1 MTEGNN
7 HLSASTSA
15 GKEAPDRADFSEVMA
30 AKITRDVEGPW
41 RLLADRLVLEGDFAA
56 ADTAYLKHVATAQS
70 DPVLMQAGI
79 ALVRNEVG
87 DAERLLKPFLQRNPT
102 DVAAIRMLAEVAGR
116 IGRYEDA
123 ENLLRRALELCPSF
137 AGARFNLAI
146 VLHRQHRSAEA
157 AAQIEILLEDDPDS
171 PAYRNLHG
179 AVHSRLGNYEDAVGE
194 FERVLTS
201 RPGDPHLWMNYGH
214 ALKTIGRRE
223 ESVAAYRRCIC
234 LRRTLG
240 EGWWSLANLKSRV
253 LTDADIDA
261 MNEILAGKDLS
272 ATDRLHLHFALGAA
286 HEDRT
291 AWETSFDHYLKGN
304 AVRRS
309 QIRYDAAETWGI
321 ARRTTAF
328 LSSEAFRDLHG
339 AGCDS
344 RAPIFVVGMPRSGS
358 TLVEQIL
365 ASHSLIEGTKE
376 LAEISLLAGV
386 IAKKT
391 NSKGKG
397 LYPESIELLER
408 SDIEELGESYIRSSL
423 VYRKTDKPFFI
434 DKMPN
439 NWLHVALISL
449 ILPNAKIIDVRR
461 DAMDCCVSN
470 FKQHFAR
477 GQHFSYSLSEVGEFY
492 CAYVHAMNA
501 ALTSRPGVIY
511 RLHYE
516 SLVND
521 IDSEAGALLEFLG
534 LPFEASCTRFWEN
547 ARAVQTASSEQV
559 RRRIYRSGLGHWRHF
574 EPWLGILGETLS
586 KHGTGSLV

>member
-1 MTEGNN
+1 MMEGD
-7 HLSASTSA
+7 S
-15 GKEAPDRADFSEVMA
+15 D
-30 AKITRDVEGPW
+30 PW
-41 RLLADRLVLEGDFAA
+41 RALADRLALKGDFAA
-56 ADTAYLKHVATAQS
+56 ADKAYLKHVATAQS
-70 DPVLMQAGI
+70 NPVLMKAGM

-87 DAERLLKPFLQRNPT
+87 EAERLLKPFLQQNPT

-116 IGRYEDA
+116 IGRYEDG

-137 AGARFNLAI
+137 AAARFNLAI

-157 AAQIEILLEDDPDS
+157 AAEIEILLEDDPNS

-179 AVHSRLGNYEDAVGE
+179 AVHSRLGNYEHAVGE
-194 FERVLTS
+194 FERVLKD
-201 RPGDPHLWMNYGH
+201 RPSDPHLWMNYGH
-214 ALKTIGRRE
+214 ALKTIGRRD
-223 ESVAAYRRCIC
+223 ESVAAYRQCIG

-253 LTDADIDA
+253 LTDTDIDA
-261 MNEILAGKDLS
+261 MNDILAGQDLS
-272 ATDRLHLHFALGAA
+272 AADRLHLHFALGAA
-286 HEDRT
+286 HEDRA
-291 AWETSFDHYLKGN
+291 AWAASFDHYSKGN

-321 ARRTTAF
+321 SGRTTAF
-328 LSSEAFRDLHG
+328 MSSKGFCDLSG

-365 ASHSLIEGTKE
+365 ASHSQIEGTKE

-386 IAKKT
+386 IANKT
-391 NSKGKG
+391 NSRGKA
-397 LYPESIELLER
+397 LYPDSIELLER
-408 SDIEELGESYIRSSL
+408 SDIKALGESYIRSSL
-423 VYRKTDKPFFI
+423 VYRKTDKPLFI

-461 DAMDCCVSN
+461 DPMDCCVSN

-492 CAYVHAMNA
+492 CAYVHTMNYA
-501 ALTSRPGVIY
+501 QISRPGTVY

-516 SLVND
+516 NLVND
-521 IDSEAGALLEFLG
+521 IESEARALLEFLG
-534 LPFEASCTRFWEN
+534 TPFEPSCTRFWEN

-574 EPWLGILGETLS
+574 APWLGILGDTLS
-586 KHGTGSLV
+586 KHGIAHG

>member
-1 MTEGNN
+1 MREADGN
-7 HLSASTSA
+7 LSASTPV
-15 GKEAPDRADFSEVMA
+15 GKEAPDRADSRDVMA
-30 AKITRDVEGPW
+30 IGLTPDVFDPW
-41 RLLADRLVLEGDFAA
+41 RVLADRLVLEGDFAA
-56 ADTAYLKHVATAQS
+56 ADKAYLKHVAAAQS
-70 DPVLMQAGI
+70 NPVLMQAGM
-79 ALVRNEVG
+79 ALVQNEVNG
-87 DAERLLKPFLQRNPT
+87 AERLLKPFLQRNPT

-137 AGARFNLAI
+137 AAARFNLAI

-157 AAQIEILLEDDPDS
+157 AAEIEMLLEDDPDS
-171 PAYRNLHG
+171 PAYRNLYG
-179 AVHSRLGNYEDAVGE
+179 AVQSRMGNYEDAVGE
-194 FERVLTS
+194 FEGVLKD

-214 ALKTIGRRE
+214 ALKTIGRRD
-223 ESVAAYRRCIC
+223 ESVAAYRQCIG

-240 EGWWSLANLKSRV
+240 EAWWSLANLKSRV

-261 MNEILAGKDLS
+261 MNAILAGEDLS
-272 ATDRLHLHFALGAA
+272 AADRLHLHFALGTA
-286 HEDRT
+286 HEDRA
-291 AWETSFDHYLKGN
+291 AWAASFDHYSKGN

-328 LSSEAFRDLHG
+328 MSSKGFRDLHG
-339 AGCDS
+339 PGCDS

-358 TLVEQIL
+358 TLIEQIL

-376 LAEISLLAGV
+376 LAEISLLAGAV
-386 IAKKT
+386 ANKT
-391 NSKGKG
+391 NSRGKG
-397 LYPESIELLER
+397 LYPDSIELLER
-408 SDIEELGESYIRSSL
+408 SDIKALGESYVRSSL
-423 VYRKTDKPFFI
+423 IYRKTDKPLFI

-461 DAMDCCVSN
+461 DPMDCCVSN

-492 CAYVHAMNA
+492 CAYIHVMNA
-501 ALTSRPGVIY
+501 AQIARPGTIY

-521 IDSEAGALLEFLG
+521 IESEARALLEFLG
-534 LPFEASCTRFWEN
+534 IPFEPSCTRFWEN

-574 EPWLGILGETLS
+574 APWLGILSDTLS
-586 KHGTGSLV
+586 KHGVAYS

>member
-1 MTEGNN
+1 
-7 HLSASTSA
+7 
-15 GKEAPDRADFSEVMA
+15 
-30 AKITRDVEGPW
+30 
-41 RLLADRLVLEGDFAA
+41 
-56 ADTAYLKHVATAQS
+56 
-70 DPVLMQAGI
+70 
-79 ALVRNEVG
+79 VRNEVSA
-87 DAERLLKPFLQRNPT
+87 AERLLKPFLQRNPT

-123 ENLLRRALELCPSF
+123 ESLLRRALELCPSF
-137 AGARFNLAI
+137 AAARFNLAI

-157 AAQIEILLEDDPDS
+157 AAEIEMLLEDDPDS

-194 FERVLTS
+194 FERVLKN

-214 ALKTIGRRE
+214 ALKTIGRRD
-223 ESVAAYRRCIC
+223 ESVAAYRHCIG

-253 LTDADIDA
+253 LTDEDIDA

-272 ATDRLHLHFALGAA
+272 AADRLHLHFALGAA
-286 HEDRT
+286 HEDRA
-291 AWETSFDHYLKGN
+291 AWAASFDHYSKGN

-321 ARRTTAF
+321 AGRTTAF
-328 LSSEAFRDLHG
+328 MSSKGFRDLHG
-339 AGCDS
+339 AGCES
-344 RAPIFVVGMPRSGS
+344 SAPIFVVGMPRSGS

-386 IAKKT
+386 IANKT
-391 NSKGKG
+391 NSRDKG
-397 LYPESIELLER
+397 LYPDSIALLER
-408 SDIEELGESYIRSSL
+408 SDIKAAGESYIRSSL
-423 VYRKTDKPFFI
+423 IYRKTDKPFFI

-449 ILPNAKIIDVRR
+449 MLPNAKIIDVRR
-461 DAMDCCVSN
+461 DPMDCCVSN

-492 CAYVHAMNA
+492 CAYVHAMNDA
-501 ALTSRPGVIY
+501 QIARPGNIY

-521 IDSEAGALLEFLG
+521 IESETRALLEFLG
-534 LPFEASCTRFWEN
+534 TPFEPSCTRFWEN

-574 EPWLGILGETLS
+574 APWLGILGDTLS
-586 KHGTGSLV
+586 KHGIAHG

>member
-1 MTEGNN
+1 MMEGDGKASV
-7 HLSASTSA
+7 SAPFPKDA
-15 GKEAPDRADFSEVMA
+15 HDRADSREVMA
-30 AKITRDVEGPW
+30 AGVTPDFSDPW
-41 RLLADRLVLEGDFAA
+41 RVLGDQLVLAGDFAA
-56 ADTAYLKHVATAQS
+56 ADKAYLQHVAMAQS
-70 DPVLMQAGI
+70 NPVLMQAGI
-79 ALVRNEVG
+79 ALVRNEVSG
-87 DAERLLKPFLQRNPT
+87 AERLLKPFLQRNPT

-123 ENLLRRALELCPSF
+123 ENLLRRAMELCPSF
-137 AGARFNLAI
+137 AAARFNLAI

-157 AAQIEILLEDDPDS
+157 AAEIEILLEDDPHS

-194 FERVLTS
+194 FERVLKD

-214 ALKTIGRRE
+214 ALKTIGRRD
-223 ESVAAYRRCIC
+223 ESVAAYRQCIG

-261 MNEILAGKDLS
+261 MNEILAGKELS
-272 ATDRLHLHFALGAA
+272 AADRLHLHFALGAA
-286 HEDRT
+286 HEDRA
-291 AWETSFDHYLKGN
+291 AWAASFDHYSKGN

-321 ARRTTAF
+321 AHRTTAF
-328 LSSEAFRDLHG
+328 MSSEGFRNLHG

-344 RAPIFVVGMPRSGS
+344 RAPIFIVGMPRSGS

-386 IAKKT
+386 VANKT
-391 NSKGKG
+391 NSRGKG
-397 LYPESIELLER
+397 LYPDSIGLLER
-408 SDIEELGESYIRSSL
+408 SDIKALGESYIRSSRI
-423 VYRKTDKPFFI
+423 YRKTDKPFFI

-449 ILPNAKIIDVRR
+449 VLPNAKIIDVRR
-461 DAMDCCVSN
+461 DPMDCCVSN

-492 CAYVHAMNA
+492 CAYVHAMNDA
-501 ALTSRPGVIY
+501 QITRPGTIY

-516 SLVND
+516 SLVD
-521 IDSEAGALLEFLG
+521 DLESEARALLEFLG
-534 LPFEASCTRFWEN
+534 TPFEPSCTRFWEN

-574 EPWLGILGETLS
+574 APWLGILGDTLS
-586 KHGTGSLV
+586 KHGIAR

>member
-1 MTEGNN
+1 MLGGGGK
-7 HLSASTSA
+7 LGASTPI
-15 GKEAPDRADFSEVMA
+15 GKEAPEHAGSSAVIAVGTTLDS
-30 AKITRDVEGPW
+30 RDPW
-41 RLLADRLVLEGDFAA
+41 RALADRLAHDGDLAA
-56 ADTAYLKHVATAQS
+56 ADKAYLKHVAAAQS
-70 DPVLMQAGI
+70 NPVLMQAGM
-79 ALVRNEVG
+79 ALVRNDVSE
-87 DAERLLKPFLQRNPT
+87 AEHLLKPLLQRNPT

-137 AGARFNLAI
+137 AAARFNLAI
-146 VLHRQHRSAEA
+146 VLHRQHRSTEA
-157 AAQIEILLEDDPDS
+157 AAEIELLLEEDPDS

-179 AVHSRLGNYEDAVGE
+179 AVQSRLGNYEDAVGE
-194 FERVLTS
+194 FERVLKN

-214 ALKTIGRRE
+214 ALKTIGRRD
-223 ESVAAYRRCIC
+223 ESVAAYRRCIA

-240 EGWWSLANLKSRV
+240 EAWWSLANLKSRV

-272 ATDRLHLHFALGAA
+272 AADRLHLHFALGTA
-286 HEDRT
+286 HEDRE
-291 AWETSFDHYLKGN
+291 AWADSFDHYSKGN

-321 ARRTTAF
+321 ANRTTAF
-328 LSSEAFRDLHG
+328 LSSQGFRDLHG

-344 RAPIFVVGMPRSGS
+344 TAPIFVVGMPRSGS

-386 IAKKT
+386 IANKT
-391 NSKGKG
+391 NSRGKG
-397 LYPESIELLER
+397 SYPDSIALLER
-408 SDIEELGESYIRSSL
+408 SDLKALGESYIQSSL
-423 VYRKTDKPFFI
+423 MYRKTDKPFFI

-461 DAMDCCVSN
+461 DPMDCCVSN

-492 CAYVHAMNA
+492 CAYVQAMNDA
-501 ALTSRPGVIY
+501 QIARPGNIY

-516 SLVND
+516 NLVD
-521 IDSEAGALLEFLG
+521 DVEAEARTLLEFLG
-534 LPFEASCTRFWEN
+534 LPFEPGCTRFWEN

-559 RRRIYRSGLGHWRHF
+559 RRRIYRTGLGHWRYF
-574 EPWLGILGETLS
+574 APWLGILGDTLTN
-586 KHGTGSLV
+586 HGVTSG

>member
-1 MTEGNN
+1 MMAGGRN
-7 HLSASTSA
+7 LSDSTPG
-15 GKEAPDRADFSEVMA
+15 GKEAPDRPDSSEAMFA
-30 AKITRDVEGPW
+30 RITPGVPDPW
-41 RLLADRLVLEGDFAA
+41 RVLADQLALEGDLAA
-56 ADTAYLKHVATAQS
+56 ADTAYLRHVAAAQS
-70 DPVLMQAGI
+70 NPVLMQAGI
-79 ALVRNEVG
+79 ALVQNEVSA
-87 DAERLLKPFLQRNPT
+87 AERLLKPFLQRNPT

-137 AGARFNLAI
+137 AAARFNLAI

-157 AAQIEILLEDDPDS
+157 AAEIEILLEDDPDS

-179 AVHSRLGNYEDAVGE
+179 AVQSRLGNYEDAVGE
-194 FERVLTS
+194 FERVLKD

-214 ALKTIGRRE
+214 ALKTIGRRDD
-223 ESVAAYRRCIC
+223 SVAAYRQCIG

-240 EGWWSLANLKSRV
+240 EAWWSLANLKSRV

-261 MNEILAGKDLS
+261 MNEILAGKDMS
-272 ATDRLHLHFALGAA
+272 AANRLHLHFALGAA
-286 HEDRT
+286 HEDRA
-291 AWETSFDHYLKGN
+291 AWAASFDHYSKGN

-321 ARRTTAF
+321 AGRTTAF
-328 LSSEAFRDLHG
+328 MSSKGFRDLHG

-344 RAPIFVVGMPRSGS
+344 RAPIFIVGMPRSGS

-386 IAKKT
+386 IANKT
-391 NSKGKG
+391 NSRGKG
-397 LYPESIELLER
+397 LYPDSIELLER
-408 SDIEELGESYIRSSL
+408 SDIKALGESYIRSSL
-423 VYRKTDKPFFI
+423 IYRKTEKPLFI

-461 DAMDCCVSN
+461 DPMDCCVSN

-492 CAYVHAMNA
+492 CAYVHAMNDA
-501 ALTSRPGVIY
+501 QVARPGTIY

-521 IDSEAGALLEFLG
+521 IESEARALLEFLG
-534 LPFEASCTRFWEN
+534 TPFEPSCTRFWEN
-547 ARAVQTASSEQV
+547 TRAVQTASSEQV

-574 EPWLGILGETLS
+574 APWLGILGDTLS
-586 KHGTGSLV
+586 KHGVAHG

>member
-1 MTEGNN
+1 
-7 HLSASTSA
+7 
-15 GKEAPDRADFSEVMA
+15 MA
-30 AKITRDVEGPW
+30 AGIERDVPDPW
-41 RLLADRLVLEGDFAA
+41 RALADRLALEGDVAA
-56 ADTAYLKHVATAQS
+56 ADQAYLKHVATAQS
-70 DPVLMQAGI
+70 NSVLMQAGV
-79 ALVRNEVG
+79 ALVRNEVSA
-87 DAERLLKPFLQRNPT
+87 AERLLKPFLQRHPT

-137 AGARFNLAI
+137 AAARFNLAI

-157 AAQIEILLEDDPDS
+157 VTEIEILLEEEPDS

-179 AVHSRLGNYEDAVGE
+179 AVHSRLGNYQEAVGE
-194 FERVLTS
+194 FERVLKG

-214 ALKTIGRRE
+214 ALKTIGRRDD
-223 ESVAAYRRCIC
+223 SVAAYRQCIA

-240 EGWWSLANLKSRV
+240 EGWWSLANLKSRI

-261 MNEILAGKDLS
+261 MNEVLAADGLK
-272 ATDRLHLHFALGAA
+272 AVDRLHLHFALGAA
-286 HEDRT
+286 HEDRA
-291 AWETSFDHYLKGN
+291 AWKAAFDHYSKGN

-321 ARRTTAF
+321 AHRTTAF
-328 LSSEAFRDLHG
+328 MSSKGFRDLYG

-344 RAPIFVVGMPRSGS
+344 TAPIFVVGMPRSGS

-386 IAKKT
+386 VANKT
-391 NSKGKG
+391 NSRGKG
-397 LYPESIELLER
+397 LYPDSIGLLER
-408 SDIEELGESYIRSSL
+408 SDIKALGESYIRSSPL
-423 VYRKTDKPFFI
+423 YRKTNKPFFI

-439 NWLHVALISL
+439 NWLHVALISS

-461 DAMDCCVSN
+461 DPMDCCVSN

-492 CAYVHAMNA
+492 CAYVHAMNGA
-501 ALTSRPGVIY
+501 QIARPGAIY

-521 IDSEAGALLEFLG
+521 IESETRALLEFLG
-534 LPFEASCTRFWEN
+534 APYEPGCTRFWEN

-559 RRRIYRSGLGHWRHF
+559 RRRIYRTGLGHWRHF
-574 EPWLGILGETLS
+574 APWLGILGDTLS
-586 KHGTGSLV
+586 KYGVAQESREPGPAPNDQLCS

>member
-1 MTEGNN
+1 MMEGDSNLN
-7 HLSASTSA
+7 VS
-15 GKEAPDRADFSEVMA
+15 D
-30 AKITRDVEGPW
+30 PW
-41 RLLADRLVLEGDFAA
+41 RALADRLALEGDLAA
-56 ADTAYLKHVATAQS
+56 ADKAYLKHVATAAQS
-70 DPVLMQAGI
+70 NPVLMQAGI
-79 ALVRNEVG
+79 ALVRNEVSE
-87 DAERLLKPFLQRNPT
+87 AERLLKPFLQRNPT

-123 ENLLRRALELCPSF
+123 ENLVRRALELCPSF
-137 AGARFNLAI
+137 AAARFNLAI

-157 AAQIEILLEDDPDS
+157 AAEIEILLEDDPDS

-179 AVHSRLGNYEDAVGE
+179 AVQSRLGNYVDAVGE
-194 FERVLTS
+194 FERVLKD
-201 RPGDPHLWMNYGH
+201 RPGDPRLWMNYGH
-214 ALKTIGRRE
+214 ALKTIGRRD
-223 ESVAAYRRCIC
+223 ESVAAYRQCIG

-272 ATDRLHLHFALGAA
+272 AADRLHLHFALGTA
-286 HEDRT
+286 HEDRA
-291 AWETSFDHYLKGN
+291 AWAASFDHYSKGN

-309 QIRYDAAETWGI
+309 QIRYDAAETWSI
-321 ARRTTAF
+321 ADRTTAF
-328 LSSEAFRDLHG
+328 MSSNGFRDLQG

-386 IAKKT
+386 IANKT
-391 NSKGKG
+391 NSRGKG
-397 LYPESIELLER
+397 LYPDSITLLER
-408 SDIEELGESYIRSSL
+408 SDIKALGESYIRSSL
-423 VYRKTDKPFFI
+423 IYRKTDKPFFI

-449 ILPNAKIIDVRR
+449 ILPNAKIIDIRR
-461 DAMDCCVSN
+461 DPMDCCLSN

-492 CAYVHAMNA
+492 CAYAHAMNEA
-501 ALTSRPGVIY
+501 QIARPGTIY

-521 IDSEAGALLEFLG
+521 IESEARALLEFLG
-534 LPFEASCTRFWEN
+534 IPFEPSCTRFWEN

-574 EPWLGILGETLS
+574 APWLGILDETLS
-586 KHGTGSLV
+586 KHGVAHG

>member
-1 MTEGNN
+1 MMEGDSK
-7 HLSASTSA
+7 LSASTPA
-15 GKEAPDRADFSEVMA
+15 RKDAPDRADSNEAMA
-30 AKITRDVEGPW
+30 AEITPDVSDPW
-41 RLLADRLVLEGDFAA
+41 RALADRLALEGDFAA
-56 ADTAYLKHVATAQS
+56 ADKAYLKYVATAQS
-70 DPVLMQAGI
+70 NPVLMQAGM
-79 ALVRNEVG
+79 ALVRNEVSA
-87 DAERLLKPFLQRNPT
+87 AERLLKPFLQRNPT

-137 AGARFNLAI
+137 AAARFNLAI

-157 AAQIEILLEDDPDS
+157 AAEIEILLEDDPDS

-194 FERVLTS
+194 FERVLKN

-214 ALKTIGRRE
+214 ALKTIGRRD
-223 ESVAAYRRCIC
+223 ESVAAYRQCIG

-253 LTDADIDA
+253 LTDEDIDA

-272 ATDRLHLHFALGAA
+272 AADRLHLHFALGAA
-286 HEDRT
+286 HEDRA
-291 AWETSFDHYLKGN
+291 AWATSFEHYSKGN

-309 QIRYDAAETWGI
+309 QIRYDATETWGI
-321 ARRTTAF
+321 AGRTTAF
-328 LSSEAFRDLHG
+328 MSSTGFRDLHG
-339 AGCDS
+339 AGCES
-344 RAPIFVVGMPRSGS
+344 SAPIFVVGMPRSGS

-376 LAEISLLAGV
+376 LAEISLLVGV
-386 IAKKT
+386 IADKT
-391 NSKGKG
+391 NSRGKG
-397 LYPESIELLER
+397 LYPDSIALLER
-408 SDIEELGESYIRSSL
+408 SDFKALGESYIRSSL
-423 VYRKTDKPFFI
+423 IYRKTDKPFFI

-461 DAMDCCVSN
+461 DPMDCCVSN

-492 CAYVHAMNA
+492 CAYVHAMNDA
-501 ALTSRPGVIY
+501 QIARPGTIY

-521 IDSEAGALLEFLG
+521 TESEARSLLEFLG
-534 LPFEASCTRFWEN
+534 VPFEPGCTRFWEN

-559 RRRIYRSGLGHWRHF
+559 RRRIYRSGMGHWRHF
-574 EPWLGILGETLS
+574 APWLGILGDTLS
-586 KHGTGSLV
+586 KHGVAYG